1 MKKTTRYILL
11 TFLLGVLFASCEKDN
26 LPGPDARVYGS
37 ITDKAT
43 GQLVETELVNGSSI
57 EAYELGFA
65 TQQLRRWLIKNNGE
79 YRNNLVFSGRYDFK
93 LLNCNFYPVNLTN
106 IEIRPG
112 DNQLDFQVEPYL
124 RIKNQSITYNA
135 AAKKVTATFTVEA
148 GNPAVKLR
156 QVRLYAFSDMYVG
169 ENVKFAITG
178 SSLVNYTPSKVVDNG
193 TITLEIDVAANAG
206 LMPSGREYFFR
217 VGALGDVTGVGTVR
231 HNFAPYVKIT
241 I

>member
-1 MKKTTRYILL
+1 MKKTTRYFLY
-11 TFLLGVLFASCEKDN
+11 TFLLGVLLTSCEKDN
-26 LPGPDARVYGS
+26 FPGPDAKVYGS

-93 LLNCNFYPVNLTN
+93 LQNCNFFPVTLTN
-106 IEIRPG
+106 VEIRPG

-124 RIKNQSITYNA
+124 RIKNPSITYNA
-135 AAKKVTATFTVEA
+135 ASKKVTATFTVEA
-148 GNPAVKLR
+148 GKATVKLK

-169 ENVKFAITG
+169 ENVKFVITG
-178 SSLVNYTPSKVVDNG
+178 SALANYSPSKVPDNN
-193 TITLEIDVAANAG
+193 TITLEIDVAANAN
-206 LMPSGREYFFR
+206 LFPAGRDYFFR
-217 VGALGDVTGVGTVR
+217 IGALGDVSGVGTVR